1 MSESISSIPSAGS
14 APKAAPGRLLSS
26 SALSRLSLSWPQVA
40 ALSVA
45 GLVVAVGGAALGVY
59 SSWSHSGKIAPGVRI
74 QGEDVGG
81 LSKKEAHKRLA
92 KRFGYMSINVNTP
105 EHSYRVP
112 VAALGGRP
120 QIARVVDYA
129 YWYGRAGSLPSNMI
143 RVLVDRPSHSIKLP
157 IVWDKKEMRQT
168 ARILERKYNQPGRD
182 ARLQWQNG
190 ALQVVGEESGRALNS
205 GATLHLL
212 QKKYFPGLSHI
223 KAVTMPVQARITAAD
238 LSGTDTKLGEYKTYF
253 DSGLWGR
260 TRNIR
265 VASEAVEGSILM
277 PGETLSFNNKTGER
291 TWDKGYRM
299 AHIFETKPGALKAE
313 VVDGLAGGVCQV
325 SSTLYNAVRKANKKN
340 GRHLKIVERDT
351 HSLPVTYV
359 PAGLD
364 ATVAWPNRDFKF
376 RNNFAFP
383 VYVRTAVR
391 GSRLTISIWGR
402 VPYESSTRFAN
413 TTSEKKL

>member
-1 MSESISSIPSAGS
+1 MSESISSAVPEA
-14 APKAAPGRLLSS
+14 APMSSNTPGRLVAS
-26 SALSRLSLSWPQVA
+26 SASPRLSLRWPQIA

-45 GLVVAVGGAALGVY
+45 GIVVAVGGAAFGVY

-74 QGEDVGG
+74 QGEDVSG
-81 LSKKEAHKRLA
+81 LTKKEAHKRLA

-120 QIARVVDYA
+120 QIARVIDYA
-129 YWYGRAGSLPSNMI
+129 YWYGRAGSLPSNMV
-143 RVLVDRPSHSIKLP
+143 RVLVERPTHPIKLP
-157 IVWDKKEMRQT
+157 IAWDKKIMRRT
-168 ARILERKYNQPGRD
+168 AYVLQAKYNQPGAD

-223 KAVTMPVQARITAAD
+223 NAVTKSVPPRVTASD
-238 LSGTDTKLGEYKTYF
+238 LSGTDTKLGEYKTRF

-260 TRNIR
+260 TRNIHI
-265 VASEAVEGSILM
+265 AAEAVEGSILM
-277 PGETLSFNNKTGER
+277 PGDTLSFNKKTGER

-299 AHIFETKPGALKAE
+299 AHIFETKPGADKAE
-313 VVDGLAGGVCQV
+313 IVDGLAGGVCQV

-340 GRHLKIVERDT
+340 GRRLEIVQRES
-351 HSLPVTYV
+351 HSLPVSYV
-359 PAGLD
+359 PSGLD
-364 ATVAWPNRDFKF
+364 ATVAWPNLDFKF
-376 RNNFAFP
+376 RNTFAFP
-383 VYVRTAVR
+383 VYVRTEVD

-402 VPYESSTRFAN
+402 VPFESSTRLASA
-413 TTSEKKL
+413 TSE